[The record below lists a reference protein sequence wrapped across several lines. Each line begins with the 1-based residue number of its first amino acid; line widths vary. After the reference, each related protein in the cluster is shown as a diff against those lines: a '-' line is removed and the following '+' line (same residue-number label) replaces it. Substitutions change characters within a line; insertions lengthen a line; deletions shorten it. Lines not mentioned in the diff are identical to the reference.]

1 MEKNNEN
8 MLLLGTTEEV
18 YCGCEGEHSQK
29 QVERPRLDPTM
40 GGRRQR
46 AARSLRDQEPARRPR
61 YYIAKMAEGSI

>member
-1 MEKNNEN
+1 MEKNNED

-40 GGRRQR
+40 GGGGREELE
-46 AARSLRDQEPARRPR
+46 A
-61 YYIAKMAEGSI
+61 

>member
-1 MEKNNEN
+1 MEKNNED

-40 GGRRQR
+40 GGGRQR
-46 AARSLRDQEPARRPR
+46 GTRSLRDQERARRPR
-61 YYIAKMAEGSI
+61 YYIAKMADCSL